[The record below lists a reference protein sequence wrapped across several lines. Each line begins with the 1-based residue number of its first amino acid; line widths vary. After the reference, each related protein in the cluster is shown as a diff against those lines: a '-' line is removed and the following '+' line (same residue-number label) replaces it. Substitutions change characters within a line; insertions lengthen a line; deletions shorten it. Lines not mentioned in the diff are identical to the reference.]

1 MSTTPRES
9 KNALAFL
16 DLIVTAGGF
25 QLRPA
30 GYFTVNCLRALDMKL
45 GKGKEVC
52 GELSPSAMTEQV
64 HAFLFIQAAPLETV
78 SRGIRFYDRL
88 VSPRNEEPPL
98 SPEDAWDEFMI
109 KFVDPF
115 LAQIPPE
122 GIAAAYE
129 QLGTLDEA
137 DAAVVDAAPP
147 ADQGRERP
155 DPKSLSQGGSPVE

>member
-1 MSTTPRES
+1 MSRES

-16 DLIVTAGGF
+16 DSIVSAGGF
-25 QLRPA
+25 QLRQP
-30 GYFTVNCLRALDMKL
+30 GYFTVNAMRTLDMKL
-45 GKGKEVC
+45 GKGKDAC
-52 GELSPSAMTEQV
+52 AELSAAAMSEQV
-64 HAFLFIQAAPLETV
+64 HAFLFIQAAPLESV
-78 SRGIRFYDRL
+78 SRGIRFYERL
-88 VSPRNEEPPL
+88 VSPRNDAAPL
-98 SPEDAWDEFMI
+98 SPEDAWDEFTI

-147 ADQGRERP
+147 ADQRRERP
-155 DPKSLSQGGSPVE
+155 DPNSSSQGGSPAE

>member
-1 MSTTPRES
+1 MSATRET
-9 KNALAFL
+9 KNALSFL
-16 DLIVTAGGF
+16 DTMVTAGGF
-25 QLRPA
+25 GLRPP
-30 GYFTVNCLRALDMKL
+30 GYFTVNALRTLDMKL
-45 GKGKEVC
+45 GKGRDAC
-52 GELSPSAMTEQV
+52 AELTPSAMTEQV
-64 HAFLFIQAAPLETV
+64 HAFLFIQAAPLDSV
-78 SRGIRFYDRL
+78 SRGIRYYERL
-88 VSPRNEEPPL
+88 INPRGDTAPL
-98 SPEDAWDEFMI
+98 APEDAWDEFMI

-155 DPKSLSQGGSPVE
+155 DPNSLSQGGSPAE